1 MAKLNILCGLNNM
14 KEFDE
19 VELRVGK
26 VLSEHGYEAS
36 FQVRPNKVRI
46 KEYVENN
53 DCDVVVLQEKIDGK
67 KWTAEEVAQLTEQ
80 KEINVIIVLSDRYA
94 GKEFM
99 RTLLAANITNAIFQ
113 KGRYGGASAK
123 DIADLIMKKRSRK
136 DAREY
141 YGIGGQK
148 LDVGFLDEDTYI
160 EYYNDLRNSGES
172 LIKNY
177 VDVCSKMSPEQIA
190 DFTRRLPEDDLD
202 ELVKYEE
209 FHTIMQLLK
218 KFKVGKDLN
227 FKKPK
232 RAMVGLKVPQQITFK
247 GYEGE
252 TSQSEKIGEPNI
264 TKDSEGSNTKLDVSD
279 SDMESMSLEDLLAC
293 MSGDYVPKASPMV
306 EEVVEK
312 TIEEPQEA
320 VVSEERPE
328 PTIELPKHEEEKENP
343 TPQFTEEDMARIRA
357 EVAEEE
363 KKKYDEK
370 LREISIHNSKEMEKQ
385 RDEFSRRQ
393 LTILEEQETDHWKQV
408 TSLMKKQK
416 RLEKELAKV
425 SGEEYILDSGGK
437 QFSWGIIL
445 VLILMVVGVVGLLYF
460 KPVLFGASIIW

>member
-36 FQVRPNKVRI
+36 FQVRPNKVRV

-53 DCDVVVLQEKIDGK
+53 DCDVVILQEKIDNK

-80 KEINVIIVLSDRYA
+80 KEINVIIVLSDRYI

-99 RTLLAANITNAIFQ
+99 RTLLAANITNVIFQ

-160 EYYNDLRNSGES
+160 EYYNDLRNEGES

-177 VDVCSKMSPEQIA
+177 VDVCAKMSPEQIA

-209 FHTIMQLLK
+209 FHTIIQLIK
-218 KFKVGKDLN
+218 KFKVGKDLA

-232 RAMVGLKVPQQITFK
+232 KAMVGLKVPQQIAFK
-247 GYEGE
+247 GYTNDIEETVENNAKDEQEDTVKEQPFNSGISDEAMEG
-252 TSQSEKIGEPNI
+252 
-264 TKDSEGSNTKLDVSD
+264 
-279 SDMESMSLEDLLAC
+279 MSIEDLLAC
-293 MSGDYVPKASPMV
+293 ISGDYVPQESSVVEEVK
-306 EEVVEK
+306 EEVVENV
-312 TIEEPQEA
+312 TEIPLT
-320 VVSEERPE
+320 E
-328 PTIELPKHEEEKENP
+328 PTIKLPAVEEEKLS
-343 TPQFTEEDMARIRA
+343 QITEEDVERIKA

-370 LREISIHNSKEMEKQ
+370 LRKLYVQSQKEMEKQ
-385 RDEFSRRQ
+385 KDELSRRQ
-393 LTILEEQETDHWKQV
+393 LTILEEQETDHWNQV
-408 TSLMKKQK
+408 NSLMKKQK
-416 RLEKELAKV
+416 KLEKELEKV
-425 SGEEYILDSGGK
+425 SRDEYVLDSGEK

-445 VLILMVVGVVGLLYF
+445 VLILMVAAVIGLLYF
-460 KPVLFGASIIW
+460 KPLLFGAGFIW